1 MYRVEY
7 KKTCEIAE
15 HYSIVGELSRS
26 AIFCECIL
34 IEGSTPTAIVL
45 NTNMSLNLEHPQ
57 PLKKNSKFNSLN
69 PFLISYAV
77 IKACGVIE
85 VVYKNLIVDVISVGT
100 TTEGKNYFEKN
111 IRDSSSNPSI
121 GNIQR
126 LLQDLNTSWAQQ
138 FENQVKGKEEKGSLS
153 SLVGLR
159 NDFAHVRSVTASIGN
174 VKKYFEDGRSVL
186 TWLESI
192 ICST

>member
-1 MYRVEY
+1 MDSRYLDMLDDCYR
-7 KKTCEIAE
+7 EI
-15 HYSIVGELSRS
+15 SM
-26 AIFCECIL
+26 
-34 IEGSTPTAIVL
+34 IETHIDGD
-45 NTNMSLNLEHPQ
+45 
-57 PLKKNSKFNSLN
+57 KFNSLN

-77 IKACGVIE
+77 VKACGVIE

-111 IRDSSSNPSI
+111 IRDSSSNPST

-159 NDFAHVRSVTASIGN
+159 NDFAHGRSVTASIGN

-186 TWLESI
+186 AWLESI

>member
-1 MYRVEY
+1 MDSRYVDMLDDCYR
-7 KKTCEIAE
+7 EI
-15 HYSIVGELSRS
+15 SM
-26 AIFCECIL
+26 
-34 IEGSTPTAIVL
+34 IETHIDGD
-45 NTNMSLNLEHPQ
+45 
-57 PLKKNSKFNSLN
+57 KFNSLN

-77 IKACGVIE
+77 VKACGVIE

-111 IRDSSSNPSI
+111 IRDSSSNPST

-159 NDFAHVRSVTASIGN
+159 NDFAHGRSVTASIGN
-174 VKKYFEDGRSVL
+174 VRKYFVYGRSVFF
-186 TWLESI
+186 
-192 ICST
+192 